1 MSDSLKQ
8 KTKKGV
14 IWSTVE
20 RFSVQ
25 GVQFIVM
32 IVMARLLTPHDY
44 GIIGMLAIFLAIAQ
58 SLIDSGFSQA
68 LIRKTDRT
76 ETDNSTV
83 FYFNLIV
90 SGLLYLV
97 LFLSAPLVAKFYH
110 TPELCPV
117 MRVVCLGIIFNSLA
131 VVQRALLTVNIDFKT
146 QAKASLSAAV
156 MSGVIGI
163 TLAYH
168 GAGVWAL
175 VVQQLVNLGVNTG
188 LLWVLSS
195 WRPKRVFSW
204 QSFHELFAF
213 GSKLLVSGL
222 IYTIYQNLYT
232 LVIGKLFAPSKLGHY
247 TRAQQFSSFP
257 SSNLTGVIQRVTYP
271 VLCEIRNDEE
281 HLKSVYRR
289 FLKISA
295 FIVFPLM
302 VGLSAVSAPLVHV
315 ILGSKWDY
323 CAQLLQILCFAMM
336 WYPIHAINLNLLE
349 VKGRSDLFL
358 RLEIIK
364 EILGVVILCATA
376 PFGLL
381 VMCYGQILNSILSL
395 LINTCYTGKLIG
407 LGFIKQMRDLL
418 PTLILCLAMYIL
430 IAVINHFVTGN
441 VARLLVDVIAGA
453 TFYLGIS
460 RILHFSELKSVF
472 SLIKRK

>member
-110 TPELCPV
+110 TLELCPV

>member
-1 MSDSLKQ
+1 
-8 KTKKGV
+8 
-14 IWSTVE
+14 
-20 RFSVQ
+20 
-25 GVQFIVM
+25 
-32 IVMARLLTPHDY
+32 
-44 GIIGMLAIFLAIAQ
+44 
-58 SLIDSGFSQA
+58 
-68 LIRKTDRT
+68 
-76 ETDNSTV
+76 
-83 FYFNLIV
+83 
-90 SGLLYLV
+90 
-97 LFLSAPLVAKFYH
+97 
-110 TPELCPV
+110 

-131 VVQRALLTVNIDFKT
+131 VVQRALLTVKIDFKT

>member
-20 RFSVQ
+20 RFSIQ

-68 LIRKTDRT
+68 LIRKTNRT
-76 ETDNSTV
+76 EVDNSTV
-83 FYFNLIV
+83 FYFNLVV

-97 LFLSAPLVAKFYH
+97 FFLLAPLVARFYH
-110 TPELCPV
+110 IPLLCSV
-117 MRVVCLGIIFNSLA
+117 MRVVCLGIILNSLA

-146 QAKASLSAAV
+146 QAKASFSAAIV
-156 MSGVIGI
+156 SGIIGI
-163 TLAYH
+163 TLAYW
-168 GAGVWAL
+168 GFGVWSL
-175 VVQQLVNLGVNTG
+175 VTEQLVNLGLNTG
-188 LLWVLSS
+188 LLWIFSN
-195 WRPKRVFSW
+195 WRPIRVFSW
-204 QSFHELFAF
+204 KSFHELFAF
-213 GSKLLVSGL
+213 GSKLLASGL

-232 LVIGKLFAPSKLGHY
+232 IVIGKLFSASKLGHY
-247 TRAQQFSSFP
+247 SRAQQFSSFP
-257 SSNLTGVIQRVTYP
+257 SSNLTGIIQRVTYP
-271 VLCEIRNDEE
+271 VLCEIRDDDQRLENA
-281 HLKSVYRR
+281 YRR

-302 VGLSAVSAPLVHV
+302 IGLSAVSAPLVHV

-323 CAQLLQILCFAMM
+323 CAKLLQILCFSMM

-358 RLEIIK
+358 KLEIIK
-364 EILGVVILCATA
+364 EIMGISVLCSTA
-376 PFGLL
+376 PFGLI
-381 VMCYGQILNSILSL
+381 VMCYGQILSSIMSL
-395 LINTCYTGKLIG
+395 VINTYYTGKLIG

-418 PTLILCLAMYIL
+418 PIL
-430 IAVINHFVTGN
+430 IISLLMLFLIMVINSFLEGYIIQ
-441 VARLLVDVIAGA
+441 LIVDIFFGA
-453 TFYLGIS
+453 VFYLAIS
-460 RILHFSELKSVF
+460 RVLHFPELKAVF
-472 SLIKRK
+472 SLLKRN